1 MPLRP
6 SRAARRGV
14 VRAPVARAVVTAG
27 TAAAVAAGVNR
38 LHDRR
43 TGRRVT
49 RPGAA
54 T

>member
-6 SRAARRGV
+6 TRAARRGV
-14 VRAPVARAVVTAG
+14 VRAPVARAVVTAR

-43 TGRRVT
+43 RTA
-49 RPGAA
+49 RPGAV